1 MAARVCCSCSHD
13 QIDALA
19 PCLYVTSRKGHYRS
33 QDPGMVHRPAHIQHA
48 AERSGLR
55 GGGRRPRP
63 APRAPR
69 GLLLPCAAR
78 RTRRSSSSA
87 GGARM
92 RPAPALV
99 RAQRP
104 HTHTCH
110 RSRTLATPSA
120 SLARPLRPSLDHD
133 AMPRAAQRTARVA
146 RPFIGPPSSLAAR
159 PAATSKV
166 AMDGAA
172 NELLGPKGRR

>member
-1 MAARVCCSCSHD
+1 MA
-13 QIDALA
+13 
-19 PCLYVTSRKGHYRS
+19 
-33 QDPGMVHRPAHIQHA
+33 HRPAHVQHA
-48 AERSGLR
+48 AERNGLR

-78 RTRRSSSSA
+78 RTRRSRSSA

-92 RPAPALV
+92 RPAPALA
-99 RAQRP
+99 RTQRP
-104 HTHTCH
+104 HTCR

-133 AMPRAAQRTARVA
+133 AMPRAAQRAARVA
-146 RPFIGPPSSLAAR
+146 RPFTGPASSLAAR
-159 PAATSKV
+159 PAANSKV
-166 AMDGAA
+166 AVDGAA
-172 NELLGPKGRR
+172 NELLGPKGRRALAHAHPLPPGRGRRWGWRRVLASTTG